1 MEQQLGSFQFSFGLN
16 ENWTRVSIL
25 LMQAE
30 GWQNEG
36 FGEVWGGGG
45 WFVSLK
51 DVRIHEAPRQARKLC
66 AGELCNFPRRKASTW
81 ILPAA

>member
-1 MEQQLGSFQFSFGLN
+1 MEQQLGSFLFSFGLN

-45 WFVSLK
+45 GS
-51 DVRIHEAPRQARKLC
+51 
-66 AGELCNFPRRKASTW
+66 
-81 ILPAA
+81 